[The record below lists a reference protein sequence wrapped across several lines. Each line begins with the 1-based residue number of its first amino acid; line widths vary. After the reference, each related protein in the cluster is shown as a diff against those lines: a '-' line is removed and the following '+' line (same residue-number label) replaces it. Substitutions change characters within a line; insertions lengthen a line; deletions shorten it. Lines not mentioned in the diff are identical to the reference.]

1 MVWGLPL
8 AVQWIGLCA
17 SKAGGMSSIPDQ
29 GTKISHAGIVE
40 PQKKKKKKG
49 KIQYEAIYRMNGKI
63 AGREAGQW
71 LSGTGS
77 RARG

>member
-1 MVWGLPL
+1 MVWGLPR

-40 PQKKKKKKG
+40 THTHTKKG